1 MLITRTPL
9 RISLGGG
16 GTDLPSYYES
26 AGEGFLLAA
35 AINKYVYVAVHDN
48 FAPKYLI
55 KYSKI
60 EDVDY
65 PHEISH
71 PLVREALIHTN
82 TPSGVEISSLAD
94 IPAGTGLGSSGSF
107 TVGLLKALYARQH
120 QQRANTDIAADACY
134 LEIDRLEEP
143 VGKQDQYIAAVGGL
157 TALTFAT
164 DGTVT
169 PRSIEMDDI
178 DRKDLEEHLLLF
190 YTGVRRRAGDELS
203 ALHDGAKVEQSDIR
217 ENLDTV
223 REIGYRSVQLLEDG
237 DLDGF
242 GRILTEQWR
251 QKLHRS
257 PTAIH
262 KQVDEWISEA
272 LDAGA
277 QGGKLVGA
285 GGGGF
290 LLVFAENRAP
300 VRRTMREIG
309 LREVDFPFDY
319 LGSTITG

>member
-16 GTDLPSYYES
+16 GTDLPSYYEN

-35 AINKYVYVAVHDN
+35 AINKYIYVAVHDN

-65 PHEISH
+65 PHEINH
-71 PLVREALIHTN
+71 PLVREALIYTN
-82 TPSGVEISSLAD
+82 TPPGIEVSSLAD

-120 QQRANTDIAADACY
+120 QQRANTDIAADACH
-134 LEIDRLEEP
+134 LEIDKLEEP
-143 VGKQDQYIAAVGGL
+143 VGKQDQYIAALGGL
-157 TALTFAT
+157 TSLTFAA

-203 ALHDGAKVEQSDIR
+203 ALHDGAKVEQSEIR
-217 ENLDTV
+217 ENLDAV
-223 REIGYRSVQLLEDG
+223 RDIGYRSVQLLEDG
-237 DLDGF
+237 NLEGF
-242 GRILTEQWR
+242 GRILTEQW
-251 QKLHRS
+251 QLKLHRS
-257 PTAIH
+257 TTPVHQQADGWINEAI
-262 KQVDEWISEA
+262 S
-272 LDAGA
+272 AGA
-277 QGGKLVGA
+277 YGGKLVGA

-290 LLVFAENRAP
+290 LLIFADNRTP
-300 VRRTMREIG
+300 VRRKMREIG
-309 LREVDFPFDY
+309 LREIDFSFDY
-319 LGSTITG
+319 LGSTVTT